1 MASLSTIP
9 QQHDQKKSSP
19 LNAMANPL
27 SNPLSNN
34 PALSMESSA
43 NATAQPATRPFGAVP
58 VQPIPSTS
66 NAPLLRTPLAS
77 ESADQWASNTLS
89 AVSQPETAHPVSD
102 STTAIPAD
110 ALTSHSTAST
120 PGPSVPGAY
129 PGLSNYIPSAE
140 TVQIDAEKVKDA
152 AVMAAGTAGY
162 ALGTAGQYVAAAGAA
177 VYPYVNAAGQ
187 TIYNAAQAAAGA
199 AQPYV
204 SAAGETTAH
213 GANVASEKA
222 FEAGQAA
229 AETTRS
235 GANVAA
241 EKAAAAPGAASQGVA
256 SGAQNAGQTAAA
268 ATGKVYDGVE
278 TVGDNVAHYL
288 PETLAKAIP
297 HHTEL
302 VPTAGTGV
310 TAKDTSSPHTTAV
323 TDPTG
328 NMNNGLE
335 GAQGAGLAKLPEER
349 KQEALPSHDSEHS
362 KLSAVGVG
370 ALPGSQS
377 EEGVARLPAEK
388 DLKHTSGFNPTA
400 PIPATQAFN
409 ASYLNPNITM
419 APEQPKAST
428 HTPVSSTTRSG
439 ADEDA
444 SMKTLPGSILT
455 GVGSTPNTVG
465 SAVSHQEP
473 HYEASNAVKDQY
485 RGTMENKPLH
495 EELRGKEDPHLETL
509 REHDSAAG
517 KGHKTS
523 PKDTIIE
530 SVKDKETKFHSGIE
544 NGLGN
549 GANKPL
555 NEEGRNYT
563 SKTTAGPPVPE
574 KNAEHHVSPV
584 GSGTRGDSTTA
595 TSGHESTSRTAPTTT
610 ATHSTSPNTSAQ
622 GRTGSAGSAA
632 SGHKKAGFMSKVKG
646 EMKVVAGKMSGNEQK
661 VEEGKRI
668 MGKN

>member
-19 LNAMANPL
+19 LNAMTNPL

-43 NATAQPATRPFGAVP
+43 NATAQPATRPLGAVP
-58 VQPIPSTS
+58 AQSIPPTS

-140 TVQIDAEKVKDA
+140 TVQVDAEKVKDA

-162 ALGTAGQYVAAAGAA
+162 ALGTAGQYVAAAG
-177 VYPYVNAAGQ
+177 
-187 TIYNAAQAAAGA
+187 
-199 AQPYV
+199 
-204 SAAGETTAH
+204 
-213 GANVASEKA
+213 
-222 FEAGQAA
+222 
-229 AETTRS
+229 
-235 GANVAA
+235 
-241 EKAAAAPGAASQGVA
+241 VA
-256 SGAQNAGQTAAA
+256 SGAQSAEKTAAA

-288 PETLAKAIP
+288 PEPLAKAIP
-297 HHTEL
+297 HHTDL

-335 GAQGAGLAKLPEER
+335 GVQGAGLAKLPEER
-349 KQEALPSHDSEHS
+349 KQEALPSHDNEHS

-517 KGHKTS
+517 KGRKTS

-563 SKTTAGPPVPE
+563 SKTMAGPPVPE
-574 KNAEHHVSPV
+574 KNDEHHVSPV
-584 GSGTRGDSTTA
+584 GADTRGDSTTA
-595 TSGHESTSRTAPTTT
+595 TTGHESKPRTAPTST
-610 ATHSTSPNTSAQ
+610 ATHSTSPNTSTH
-622 GRTGSAGSAA
+622 GRTGSAGSAG